1 MSDTPQST
9 LSRLK
14 KVETKGPYPYVCR
27 NGKDKI
33 LFPDPAEMDWLEA
46 EEFIRD
52 FRTKDESVWMKKW
65 LSEEDFDLMLG
76 EKLKGKELA
85 AILMEMVEHYQ
96 GQMGDQGE

>member
-14 KVETKGPYPYVCR
+14 KAETKGPYVYVCR
-27 NGKDKI
+27 NGKDKVT
-33 LFPDPAEMDWLEA
+33 FPDVGELDWLEA

-65 LSEEDFDLMLG
+65 LTDDEFDLMLG
-76 EKLKGKELA
+76 EKLKGRELGV
-85 AILMEMVEHYQ
+85 ILGDLIEHYQ